1 MSTLFS
7 GNIIFQPHWETIG
20 PDNLTM
26 VFAWIWALLVRPC
39 DAYQTLTL
47 ISILCMLILK
57 YCTESIMWYGD
68 AYWLLTWCISDFLY
82 IYSILYIVGK
92 KWCLGVIT
100 TAKWNCSPSW
110 TCISFVSNIIDC
122 CLSGVIED
130 LWNLTLVILLCD
142 TVQGTDGEQKD
153 FQKLPDS

>member
-1 MSTLFS
+1 MSTLFG
-7 GNIIFQPHWETIG
+7 GNSIFQPHWATIG

-26 VFAWIWALLVRPC
+26 VFSWIWALVWPC

-82 IYSILYIVGK
+82 IVWK

-110 TCISFVSNIIDC
+110 ICISFVSNIIDC

-142 TVQGTDGEQKD
+142 TVQGMDGEQKGS
-153 FQKLPDS
+153 QKLPDS